1 MLFIIFSL
9 EILENEL
16 LFTLNY
22 LQWFYDYKCCC
33 NLCCIWYDTSMQ
45 IIHCRETIVIIIIII
60 IIIIILII
68 IIITITVIII
78 IIITLSSQHNYYD
91 DYQLWDVCLL
101 LMRITGT
108 RTDTP
113 LLGVQLLRSI
123 LYRWNTQSYTN
134 LLLLRFKYVC
144 EFTLVVNMYD
154 RCVMNFSVRIWSLNK
169 IIFHLLKC
177 ALQNVFNC
185 GEHASSISSWSLTHS
200 LTHSLSHIHT
210 ASPLI
215 HASNSFSPTLSF
227 SYFYCHRICFCV
239 HICVCVCFAGS
250 YLIDQTPWKEKLSSL
265 PRE

>member
-1 MLFIIFSL
+1 MFLIWLGQIFPLNIFPQNLSWSLTNLSVRIIDILIVLVLLLTLVLILFFLIYVIIDFVISC
-9 EILENEL
+9 L
-16 LFTLNY
+16 LSFCCVY
-22 LQWFYDYKCCC
+22 LYV
-33 NLCCIWYDTSMQ
+33 
-45 IIHCRETIVIIIIII
+45 IVI
-60 IIIIILII
+60 
-68 IIITITVIII
+68 TI

-144 EFTLVVNMYD
+144 EFTLVVLKYD

-200 LTHSLSHIHT
+200 LTHSLTFPYSY
-210 ASPLI
+210 
-215 HASNSFSPTLSF
+215 SFPT
-227 SYFYCHRICFCV
+227 YPCI
-239 HICVCVCFAGS
+239 
-250 YLIDQTPWKEKLSSL
+250 
-265 PRE
+265 